1 MNQISK
7 WEEMPWGQPGPRVS
21 SRFWTVIPPEKHVE
35 EAEGRG
41 VSFLLPY
48 PPPLHSVLTSIHST
62 CLGFVVQSLREQSVW
77 GGGGA
82 EQGEVEKKGGV

>member
-35 EAEGRG
+35 EAEGR
-41 VSFLLPY
+41 VFPA
-48 PPPLHSVLTSIHST
+48 PPPNSVLTSIHST

-82 EQGEVEKKGGV
+82 AQGEVEKKGGV